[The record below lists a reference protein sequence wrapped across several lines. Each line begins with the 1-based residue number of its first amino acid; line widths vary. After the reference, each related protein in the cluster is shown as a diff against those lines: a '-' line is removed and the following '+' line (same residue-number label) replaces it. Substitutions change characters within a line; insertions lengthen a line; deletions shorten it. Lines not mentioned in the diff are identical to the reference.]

1 MHRIKIFFKT
11 LIVIAATCLTQKSV
25 AQNFIPDSSF
35 EANSN
40 VPILLSSIGLNAS
53 WSAPTW
59 GTTDLFCECGKKL
72 KEKSEAQVPIN
83 PFGTQKA
90 NTGKCYAG
98 FYLFSHADYR
108 EYLITQL
115 NSPLN
120 GGTKYEL
127 SFWLSLADYS
137 RAAIFRMGAVF
148 LNAKPTYT
156 SSEVIRNL
164 KPKYIPLKNQLG
176 NDTVNW
182 HYITMEYDAQGG
194 EQYLLLGSFDIYD
207 YEETDVKAPK
217 HVRTKIN
224 QRTNRDAY
232 YYIDDVS
239 LHQLPEPVLAKW
251 DTIVAPV
258 VDTIRQASVP
268 VANFGNDTTKPIIE
282 VLVDKTFILKNILF
296 ETNRAVLLPSSYTE
310 LDAFAVYLVKNP
322 QIYIEIGGHTDNTGS
337 EEKNKTLSE
346 KRANAVADYLVTK
359 GVELMRVTYKGY
371 GSTKPIADNGTD
383 EGKKQNRRVEFTV
396 VKK

>member
-1 MHRIKIFFKT
+1 MLRMQTIFT
-11 LIVIAATCLTQKSV
+11 RLLLIVTVLAFKKSV
-25 AQNFIPDSSF
+25 AQNLVADSSF
-35 EANSN
+35 EANSK

-53 WSAPTW
+53 WSAPTV

-72 KEKSEAQVPIN
+72 KEKSEAQVPTN

-90 NTGKCYAG
+90 NTGRCYAG
-98 FYLFSHADYR
+98 FYLFSHGNYR

-148 LNAKPTYT
+148 LSAKPTYT
-156 SSEVIRNL
+156 TSEVIKNL
-164 KPKYIPLKNQLG
+164 KPNYIPLKNQVG
-176 NDTVNW
+176 TDTVSW
-182 HYITMEYDAQGG
+182 HYITMEYEAKGG
-194 EQYLLLGSFDIYD
+194 EQFLMLGSFDIYD
-207 YEETDVKAPK
+207 YEETYVKAPK
-217 HVRTKIN
+217 NVRTKIN
-224 QRTNRDAY
+224 QNTDRDAY

-239 LHQLPEPVLAKW
+239 LHRLPEPVVPKW

-258 VDTIRQASVP
+258 IDTIRHAAVAE
-268 VANFGNDTTKPIIE
+268 ANFGNDTTKPIIE

-310 LDAFAVYLVKNP
+310 LDAFAAYLVKNP
-322 QIYIEIGGHTDNTGS
+322 QIFIEIGGHTDNTGS
-337 EEKNKTLSE
+337 EEQNKILSE
-346 KRANAVADYLVTK
+346 KRANAVADYLITK
-359 GVELMRVTYKGY
+359 GVELIRVTYKGY
-371 GSTKPIADNGTD
+371 GSSKPIADNGTE